1 MRKFKKVL
9 ASGVVMLLLAGS
21 ITACGSDDTNTEQA
35 SLNVTTEAVT
45 ENETAETENGTAV
58 ATSEKTSANTVVV
71 GMALGKEAKTT
82 LETTDMVALAEQKEE
97 NKTDASN
104 NTTPTTENNVVA
116 STNQG
121 NTQGTPQNTTQS
133 GGGSYGS
140 WGILIL
146 PDDEV
151 TPSG

>member
-97 NKTDASN
+97 NKT
-104 NTTPTTENNVVA
+104 
-116 STNQG
+116 
-121 NTQGTPQNTTQS
+121 
-133 GGGSYGS
+133 
-140 WGILIL
+140 
-146 PDDEV
+146 
-151 TPSG
+151 